1 MDPVKCGSFL
11 KTLRKRKG
19 LTQEQL
25 AEMLGVTN
33 RSVSRWE
40 TGTNLPDIDVIIT
53 LSEFYDVDI
62 KDLLNGESRKTEQL
76 HKEGSIVNMQAQ
88 DKELIIKA
96 AEYGSD
102 KAKASARRSRLRIAL
117 IALLSVVVTAVLINV
132 AVMLLPAS
140 VNYGSSEIF
149 TRVELEEAAAAVKA
163 DFSKMQGCKLFS
175 LKYAGDEVSLGQLE
189 YANEYLSGDEP
200 YTDCIVF
207 DSVFHPPVFGRG
219 AWDHHMYYWS
229 WTLVRTENG
238 GWTVLTKGYC

>member
-11 KTLRKRKG
+11 KTLRKEKG

-40 TGTNLPDIDVIIT
+40 TGANLPDIDVIIT

-163 DFSKMQGCKLFS
+163 DFSTMQGCKLFS

-189 YANEYLSGDEP
+189 YANEYLSGGEP

-229 WTLVRTENG
+229 WTLVRTETG
-238 GWTVLTKGYC
+238 AWTVLTKGYC